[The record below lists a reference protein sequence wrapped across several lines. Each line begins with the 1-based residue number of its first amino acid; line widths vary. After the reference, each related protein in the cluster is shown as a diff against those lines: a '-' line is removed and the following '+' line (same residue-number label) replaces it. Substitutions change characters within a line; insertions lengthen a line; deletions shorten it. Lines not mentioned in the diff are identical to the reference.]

1 MTTPCGGYQFGNR
14 GRIAPINRE
23 GGGPPSDILKV
34 PEKYPSDAKT
44 RIEDVNICAV
54 RDRKAQHVPLLS
66 TARTSYLQLV
76 YMREASGTTITLVIH
91 FQTRSR
97 VRLLSSLKSSI
108 SIAFFALCSQILILC
123 LTLHLSPRYC
133 KNHHLRK
140 CQSHWQNE
148 LRYRSV

>member
-97 VRLLSSLKSSI
+97 VRLNHQYPSRFSRCVHKFSSSASLSTCRPVTARIIICASAK
-108 SIAFFALCSQILILC
+108 ATGRTNFDTA
-123 LTLHLSPRYC
+123 R
-133 KNHHLRK
+133 LR
-140 CQSHWQNE
+140 Q
-148 LRYRSV
+148 